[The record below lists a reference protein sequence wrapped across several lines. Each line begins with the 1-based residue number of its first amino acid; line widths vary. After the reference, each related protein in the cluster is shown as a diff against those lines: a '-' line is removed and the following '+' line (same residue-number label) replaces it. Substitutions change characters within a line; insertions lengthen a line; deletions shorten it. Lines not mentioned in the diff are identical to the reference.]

1 MSTLSDVQRAIE
13 TREARWVAAETE
25 YSAVPMSSING
36 LFGLTVGPDTERRI
50 AAAGEAAIGFNAAP
64 LPKKINW
71 RSHDEA
77 NWVTPVKGQR
87 TCGSCVSFA
96 VVATMESMAR
106 LAARNPDLA
115 IDLSEADLFF
125 CGGRNCGEGWE
136 VPGALQRASEHGVGL
151 EIDFPYTPVDQ
162 ACRSIP
168 PAYRVSHWRVLR
180 SREQRKAALAE
191 DGPIIGCMK
200 VYNDFRYYKTGI
212 YEHVQ
217 GDQVGLHAVCIVGY
231 DDTEGCWIVKN
242 SWSETFG
249 EDGYFR
255 IKYGECCID
264 DLFASYALNVVPVSP
279 VA

>member
-136 VPGALQRASEHGVGL
+136 VPGASREHLSTALG
-151 EIDFPYTPVDQ
+151 
-162 ACRSIP
+162 
-168 PAYRVSHWRVLR
+168 LR
-180 SREQRKAALAE
+180 STSPTR
-191 DGPIIGCMK
+191 P
-200 VYNDFRYYKTGI
+200 
-212 YEHVQ
+212 
-217 GDQVGLHAVCIVGY
+217 
-231 DDTEGCWIVKN
+231 WIKLVDPYRPH
-242 SWSETFG
+242 T
-249 EDGYFR
+249 
-255 IKYGECCID
+255 
-264 DLFASYALNVVPVSP
+264 A
-279 VA
+279 